1 MLEELK
7 EYLGAEDAALLER
20 MLENARAWAA
30 GYCNLSAY
38 DAGLDPALW
47 RMVCEDWGRAHSEGT
62 GAKAYGGLSE
72 SYDSQYSPQ
81 VLTLL
86 RKHRRLKRM

>member
-7 EYLGAEDAALLER
+7 EYLGAEDTVLLER
-20 MLENARAWAA
+20 LLENAKAWAA
-30 GYCNLSAY
+30 DYCNMPAY
-38 DAGLDPALW
+38 DAKLDSAVW
-47 RMVCEDWGRAHSEGT
+47 RMVCEDWNRAHSEGT
-62 GAKAYGGLSE
+62 GAKNYGGLSE
-72 SYDSQYSPQ
+72 SYNDQYSPQ